1 MENKAY
7 YSTTELAA
15 LLGISRVTVFN
26 KIKKGEITA
35 EKIGR
40 NYIIPRENTGI
51 IAKDAL
57 TDGLKHEISHGV
69 AKVIDEYGD
78 VLKRLGKE

>member
-1 MENKAY
+1 MLNKSY

-15 LLGISRVTVFN
+15 LLGVSRVTIFN

-40 NYIIPRENTGI
+40 NYIIPKENTGI
-51 IAKDAL
+51 TAKDAL
-57 TDGLKHEISHGV
+57 TDNLKSEISRGV
-69 AKVIDEYGD
+69 TKVLDEYGD

>member
-1 MENKAY
+1 MKNRSY
-7 YSTTELAA
+7 YSTTELAN

-40 NYIIPRENTGI
+40 NYIIPRESIGI
-51 IAKDAL
+51 ITKEFL
-57 TDGLKHEISHGV
+57 SNHLKNEISRGV
-69 AKVIDEYGD
+69 TKVLNEYGD